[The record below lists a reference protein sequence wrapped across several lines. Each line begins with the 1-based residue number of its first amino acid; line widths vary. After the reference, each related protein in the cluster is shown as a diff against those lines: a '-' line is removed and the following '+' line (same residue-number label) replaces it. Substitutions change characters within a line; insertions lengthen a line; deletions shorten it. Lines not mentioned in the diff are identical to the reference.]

1 MTQNN
6 IDYIAAKSGFDI
18 VDELMKPEGSKK
30 GMTPKEIESFINKS
44 LGVLSSNGVYAL
56 WLYLQASNKNG
67 NGNGKNKNEKR
78 NNKIDVVKILEKCN
92 IELKSGVGGNEEE
105 KIINLS
111 TDIRKL
117 LFAKQIL
124 EQAFIY
130 ARYRAKSQNAVERG
144 NSEEENTDEEKRE

>member
-6 IDYIAAKSGFDI
+6 IDFIAAKSGFDI
-18 VDELMKPEGSKK
+18 VDKLMESEGSKN
-30 GMTPKEIESFINKS
+30 GMMPKEIESFINKS

-67 NGNGKNKNEKR
+67 EE
-78 NNKIDVVKILEKCN
+78 NNKIDIVKILKECN
-92 IELKSGVGGNEEE
+92 IELESSVGRSQEE
-105 KIINLS
+105 KIIYLS

-117 LFAKQIL
+117 LFAKQVL

-130 ARYRAKSQNAVERG
+130 ARYRAKSLNSVGRG